1 MRKSLL
7 ILSLVA
13 LTCGS
18 AGARSLTPSEALA
31 RAMNSGDNGS
41 STQHR
46 APSRAIPM
54 MTVGSAETPALYV
67 FDQGSEGYLIV
78 SADDVAA
85 PVLGYSDTGTFDP
98 DSIPD
103 NLRWWLGQYQSQ
115 IEAAVRDN
123 AGEYSKVSRAERA
136 PIEPLLKST
145 WDQGA
150 PYNNYAPS
158 ILGQRTVT
166 GCVATAMAQVMYYHK
181 WPEKFNALFDYEWTA
196 GKTTLKWS
204 APNVQ
209 LDWANMLPSYKNVSY
224 TPSQGNAVAN
234 LMKACGYSVNMN
246 YNISSK
252 GGSGAVSSL
261 VAGAL
266 ANYFKY
272 DKGVYNAYRPFYTLT
287 EWENLIYDNLTN
299 VGPVVYSGDND
310 TSGHCFVC
318 DGYSKDGYFHF
329 NWGWSGVSN
338 GYYLLS
344 ALDPE
349 LQGIGGS
356 TSGFNNNQ
364 EITLG
369 IKKAEG
375 FSSMKK
381 IFLCF
386 GDFSGEVVK
395 DGKNTYIKLVGPF
408 FNLSNGSLT
417 GQVGARFVMD
427 NGTTQDIFIAQS
439 NLIEAQSGYSA
450 YTISGS
456 FPSGSG
462 KLYPIIK
469 YSGSETAV
477 IPCHA
482 DQAGYLD
489 YRKSGSTITV
499 STPEVG
505 RYSIT
510 DMKLETPMYLNS
522 KFLVSGKAV
531 WTGKESVMTPVYG
544 LLLSGTGAE
553 TVVAFGST
561 MPVEFLPGGEPL
573 AFDYVS
579 SRWLQKTI
587 INDRPTLTEA
597 NVNAGNYYFA
607 FGVEQGYNYDGFK
620 LISTPIQVKIQPEPM
635 TTSISVLDFQIKDA
649 NNVNPENFS
658 ATINLYCQT
667 GYFFG
672 NIIVAVFDKVTSANV
687 GQFYSNAVPVE
698 ANKQATLTVK
708 GVLTNVIPGKTY
720 IVQLFDSKG
729 QYLQKSKEIVISKVS
744 GIDDITADSDKAVSV
759 SPNPASDY
767 TVISASQEILR
778 VNIASLGG
786 AMTELPTEIN
796 GNSARVDV
804 SALAPGLYVGRVV
817 TTDGVLPVKI
827 IKK

>member
-31 RAMNSGDNGS
+31 RAMNSGNS
-41 STQHR
+41 SSPTQHR

-54 MTVGSAETPALYV
+54 MTVGSTETPALYV
-67 FDQGSEGYLIV
+67 FDQGKEGYLVV

-85 PVLGYSDTGTFDP
+85 PVLGYSDSGIFDP

-103 NLRWWLGQYQSQ
+103 NLRWWLGQYREQ

-123 AGEYSKVSRAERA
+123 APEYGKVSRAERA
-136 PIEPLLKST
+136 PIAPLMKTT
-145 WDQGA
+145 WDQGT

-181 WPEKFNALFDYEWTA
+181 WPEKFNALFDYSWAA
-196 GKTTLKWS
+196 GNTSLKWS
-204 APNVQ
+204 AQNVV
-209 LDWANMLPSYKNVSY
+209 LDWNNMLPSYKNVSY
-224 TPSQGNAVAN
+224 TMAQGNAVAN

-246 YNISSK
+246 YNVSSK

-261 VAGAL
+261 IASAL
-266 ANYFKY
+266 AKYFKY
-272 DKGVYNAYRPFYTLT
+272 NKGVYNAYRPFYTLT
-287 EWENLIYDNLTN
+287 EWENLIYDNLKN

-310 TSGHCFVC
+310 SSGHCFVC
-318 DGYSKDGYFHF
+318 DGYSENGYFHF

-364 EITLG
+364 EIILG
-369 IKKAEG
+369 IKPASG
-375 FSSMKK
+375 VTTMKK

-386 GDFSGEVVK
+386 GDFSGEA
-395 DGKNTYIKLVGPF
+395 GKEGGETYIRLNGPF
-408 FNLSNGSLT
+408 FNLSNGSIT
-417 GQVGARFVMD
+417 GAVGARFVMD
-427 NGTTQDIFIAQS
+427 NGTTKDVIHSQS
-439 NLIEAQSGYSA
+439 STINAQSGYSA
-450 YTISGS
+450 YTISGDL
-456 FPSGSG
+456 PSGSG

-469 YSGSETAV
+469 YSGGEIAI

-489 YRKSGSTITV
+489 YRKSGSTVTV
-499 STPEVG
+499 STPELG
-505 RYSIT
+505 TYSIA

-531 WTGKESVMTPVYG
+531 WTGKESVQTPVYG
-544 LLLSGTGAE
+544 LLLSGTSAESVVGYGA
-553 TVVAFGST
+553 T
-561 MPVEFLPGGEPL
+561 MPLEFLANGEPL
-573 AFDYVS
+573 QFEYVS
-579 SRWLQKTI
+579 SNWLKMT
-587 INDRPTLTEA
+587 NDDNGISIDKA
-597 NVNAGNYYFA
+597 NVTAGNYYFA
-607 FGVEQGYNYDGFK
+607 FGIEKGYYDGFK

-635 TTSISVLDFQIKDA
+635 TTSITVLDFDIKDA
-649 NNVNPENFS
+649 NNVNPDNFS
-658 ATINLYCQT
+658 ATINLYCQA

-672 NIIVAVFDKVTSANV
+672 NIIVAVFDKTTGANV
-687 GQFYSNAVPVE
+687 GQFYTNAVPIE
-698 ANKQATLTVK
+698 ANKKAQLTVK
-708 GVLTNVIPGKTY
+708 GVLTNVTPGKRY
-720 IVQLFDSKG
+720 IVQLFNSKG
-729 QYLQKSKEIVISKVS
+729 TYLQKSQEIIISTAS
-744 GIDDITADSDKAVSV
+744 GIEDIAADSDKGISV
-759 SPNPASDY
+759 SPNPAADY
-767 TVISASQEILR
+767 TVISASQEIIR
-778 VNIASLGG
+778 VDIASLGG
-786 AMTELPTEIN
+786 AMVNVPVDIDGSN
-796 GNSARVDV
+796 ARVDV
-804 SALAPGLYVGRVV
+804 STLAPGLYVGRVV
-817 TTDGVLPVKI
+817 TTDGIQPVKI